1 MGFYGQV
8 FYELTDALSKIIV
21 KTSATDSSPVELKA
35 AGVGGGITI
44 EPKNK
49 WITLNAD
56 APNRVLQ
63 FGHLTGDKGQT
74 VAPLTKVSNSVS
86 GATQLQAADTIA
98 VQKFKYDDAGHVS
111 LDSVDYYKL
120 PISETEINIEDLQN
134 RMTILESNNT
144 DQNSRLDVLEATF
157 EEHTNSIES
166 LNERVATTE
175 ELIPKVA
182 TLEEASALIGNRS
195 DMTKNEALTITKAIG
210 NMDTL
215 SEQLKCSS
223 LAQGVTNIAAEIN
236 ATNSSISNNALA
248 TKLAIKNLCNALAEQ
263 GIIINYD
270 SLWEV

>member
-35 AGVGGGITI
+35 AGIGGGITM
-44 EPKNK
+44 EPKIK
-49 WITLNAD
+49 WITLNGD
-56 APNRVLQ
+56 ANNRVLQ
-63 FGHLTGDKGQT
+63 FGHLTGGKGQT
-74 VAPLTKVSNSVS
+74 VAPLAKTLNSVAE
-86 GATQLQAADTIA
+86 ATQLQAADTIA

-120 PISETEINIEDLQN
+120 PISETETNIADLQN
-134 RMTILESNNT
+134 RMTILESDNT

-157 EEHTNSIES
+157 EEHTNSIGS

-182 TLEEASALIGNRS
+182 TLEEASTLIGNRN
-195 DMTKNEALTITKAIG
+195 DMTTSEALTITKAIG

-215 SEQLKCSS
+215 SEQLKCNS
-223 LAQGVTNIAAEIN
+223 LAQGVTNIAAEVN

-263 GIIINYD
+263 GITINYD